1 MRNAVARIRKLTW
14 ERQKAGIGDAECK
27 NRETYLGIA
36 VARIRKLT
44 WERQKAG
51 KIKLTWE
58 TQ

>member
-1 MRNAVARIRKLTW
+1 MDEAYLGKNEGA
-14 ERQKAGIGDAECK
+14 Q
-27 NRETYLGIA
+27 NREDYLRNA